1 MWCQTLYKNS
11 RAMLELPLKTLLV
24 CSSSLVSSVL
34 VPAVSQQDMEPT
46 AVSGNTELGLRT
58 KLTLQI
64 KSDSKLDVENVKQ
77 SRRRKY
83 ENEDNSEDVSLS

>member
-11 RAMLELPLKTLLV
+11 RAMLELLLKTLLV

-34 VPAVSQQDMEPT
+34 VPAVSQQDLEPT

-64 KSDSKLDVENVKQ
+64 KSDSELDVENVKQ

>member
-11 RAMLELPLKTLLV
+11 RAMLELLLKTLLV

-34 VPAVSQQDMEPT
+34 VPAVSQQDLEPT

-58 KLTLQI
+58 ELTLQI
-64 KSDSKLDVENVKQ
+64 KSDSELDVENVKQ

-83 ENEDNSEDVSLS
+83 ENEDNSDDVSLS

>member
-11 RAMLELPLKTLLV
+11 RAMLELLLKTLLV

-34 VPAVSQQDMEPT
+34 VPAVSQQDLEPT

-58 KLTLQI
+58 ELTLQI
-64 KSDSKLDVENVKQ
+64 KSDSKLDVKNVKQ

>member
-11 RAMLELPLKTLLV
+11 RAMLELLLKTLLV

-34 VPAVSQQDMEPT
+34 VPTVSQQDLELT
-46 AVSGNTELGLRT
+46 AVSGNTEMGLRT
-58 KLTLQI
+58 ELTLQI

>member
-11 RAMLELPLKTLLV
+11 RAMLELLLKTLLV

-64 KSDSKLDVENVKQ
+64 KSDSELDVENVKQ